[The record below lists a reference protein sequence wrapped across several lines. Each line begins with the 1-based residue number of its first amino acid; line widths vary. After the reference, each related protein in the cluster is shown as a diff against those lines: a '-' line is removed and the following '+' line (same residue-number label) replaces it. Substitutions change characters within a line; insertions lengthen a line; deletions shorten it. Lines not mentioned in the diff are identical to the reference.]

1 MDTKQNTSK
10 NLVQRVLAKAH
21 FLGLF
26 LAAAA
31 AAAAQ
36 LTVVLDGT
44 PRF

>member
-26 LAAAA
+26 LVAAAT
-31 AAAAQ
+31 Q
-36 LTVVLDGT
+36 LTVFLDGT

>member
-31 AAAAQ
+31 AQ
-36 LTVVLDGT
+36 LSIFLDGT

>member
-31 AAAAQ
+31 AAAQ